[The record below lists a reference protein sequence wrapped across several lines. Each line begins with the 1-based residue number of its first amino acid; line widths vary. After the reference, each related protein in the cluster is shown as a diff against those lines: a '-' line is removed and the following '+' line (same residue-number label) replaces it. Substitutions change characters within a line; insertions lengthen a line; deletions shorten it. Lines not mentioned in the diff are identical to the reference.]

1 MKPLFLFLLFLVL
14 TTGAQAEETPY
25 RVGFVNVAEVLNDS
39 LQVKQLESELKT
51 SYETR
56 KVELDKEQEKL
67 NELEQQLATKGAD
80 MDFEERSTLEH
91 RILSMRSKLKQEL
104 TWLEEDITIRKSGE
118 TSRLIKLLR
127 EVIEQV
133 AKEKDIDL
141 VFEGAVVYT
150 SDRADLSDDVSE
162 RLKTH
167 FYENQEQKGK

>member
-1 MKPLFLFLLFLVL
+1 MKPFFLFLLLLAFPF
-14 TTGAQAEETPY
+14 GAQAEETPY

-56 KVELDKEQEKL
+56 KAELDKEQEKL
-67 NELEQQLATKGAD
+67 NELEQQLATKGEE
-80 MDFEERSTLEH
+80 MDFEQRSTLEH

-133 AKEKDIDL
+133 AKEKKIDL

-150 SDRADLSDDVSE
+150 SDRADLSGDVSE
-162 RLKTH
+162 RLKKH